1 MAEPETFAVAQEF
14 GKPVGVKKCEVILSA
29 LADALLPGGADL
41 PSAGEIGAGMRAG
54 ECLEHLPR
62 PHRFALKAL
71 LHAVENGTR
80 LAGLGPFSRLSRED
94 RERVITRIETAHRY
108 SGRAFLPLK
117 LLCVSAFLENPKVLE
132 RLDALDRDDCKIA
145 AAPPRTAD
153 RNEVLDGAEF
163 DVIVVGSGAGGA
175 PVARELARAGWSVA
189 VVEEG
194 LPVTDGDLQAPPLD
208 RLRRF
213 YRDGGATVAFG
224 NTAILMPMGRAVGGT
239 TVINSGTCFRA
250 PDAVVASWRE
260 TFGCTIDPE
269 ELHPYYDDVEKTIG
283 AKPTAWEIIG
293 GNGMTAHRGAE
304 ALGIAGRPLTRNA
317 PDCRGCGSCAI
328 GCPARAKRG
337 VHLNYLPQAVEAGGV
352 VLSGYRAERVSFRG
366 ATAMG
371 VSGKILGENG
381 AAAKPFA
388 LHARRGVVIAAGSV
402 LTPGLLRHSGVKHP
416 SIGRHMHV
424 HPCSAVTGLFDGDVK
439 AWRGVMQS
447 YLIDSLS
454 DRGILLEATFPPP
467 ALGYA
472 EGSLVLNGA
481 ERQGMIAHL
490 GRLATIG
497 ILVSDTSSGSV
508 HSLGS
513 GHTPLMTYF
522 LNDGDK
528 RRLLDGMALA
538 ARILFAAGAVEIY
551 PLIEGVG
558 RLKSLSEAE
567 ACFAGDWKASALRLT
582 AYHPLG
588 TVRMGGDARGAIDGF
603 GRVKGV
609 NRLAVVDGSVFPSSL
624 QVNPQVTIMAFATR
638 AAHKILEDW

>member
-1 MAEPETFAVAQEF
+1 MAEAEDFAVAQKL
-14 GKPVGVKKCEVILSA
+14 GNPVGVKSGESILGA
-29 LADALLPGGADL
+29 LADALLPGNAAM
-41 PSAGEIGAGMRAG
+41 PSAGEIGADTRAG
-54 ECLEHLPR
+54 ECLENLPW
-62 PHRFALKAL
+62 PHRFALKSAL
-71 LHAVENGTR
+71 RIIEHAPR
-80 LAGLGPFSRLSRED
+80 FFGLGPFSRLSRED
-94 RERVITRIETAHRY
+94 RERVVARIETAHRY
-108 SGRAFLPLK
+108 LGRAFLPLK
-117 LLCVSAFLENPKVLE
+117 LLCVSAFLENPKVLA
-132 RLDALDRDDCKIA
+132 RLDALDRDDCKA
-145 AAPPRTAD
+145 GAD
-153 RNEVLDGAEF
+153 PHASTGRDEIQDDAEF

-189 VVEEG
+189 VIEEG
-194 LPVTDGDLQAPPLD
+194 PAMRNRDLKAPPLD

-213 YRDGGATVAFG
+213 YRDGGATVAVG

-250 PDAVVASWRE
+250 PDAVVASWRDE
-260 TFGCTIDPE
+260 FGCLISPE
-269 ELHPYYDDVEKTIG
+269 EFAPYYDDVEKTIG
-283 AKPTAWEIIG
+283 AAPTAWEILG

-304 ALGIAGRPLTRNA
+304 ALGIPGRPITRNA
-317 PDCRGCGSCAI
+317 PDCRGCGACVI
-328 GCPARAKRG
+328 GCPAGAKRG
-337 VHLNYLPQAVEAGGV
+337 VHLNYLPQAANAGAII
-352 VLSGYRAERVSFRG
+352 LSGYRADRVLFRG
-366 ATAMG
+366 AVAVG
-371 VSGKILGENG
+371 VTGKILNETGV
-381 AAAKPFA
+381 AAKTFT

-402 LTPGLLRHSGVKHP
+402 LTPGLMRRSGVKHP
-416 SIGRHMHV
+416 AIGDHLRV
-424 HPCSAVTGLFDGDVK
+424 HPCSAMTGLFNQDVK

-447 YLIDSLS
+447 YLIDALA

-472 EGSLVLNGA
+472 EGSLVLSGS

-497 ILVSDTSSGSV
+497 ILVSDTSSGRV
-508 HSLGS
+508 HSLGV
-513 GHTPLMTYF
+513 GRTPLMTYF

-558 RLKSLSEAE
+558 RLKNPSEAE
-567 ACFAGDWKASALRLT
+567 ACFARDWKASALRLT